1 MMIKKRVLV
10 IWLSW
15 LLITAVPLLAQD
27 STLTLGEPDTTT
39 FPQIRVNMQGARAD
53 GTPLTDSDLDNL
65 RLRENGVPISDF
77 DVRYV
82 PVGSDIIFVIDADST
97 ILLDDGDETTRL
109 VEVQDSIGRFTTRF
123 MSPSGLDRVSV
134 IVPNR
139 ANTGSDFLVQD
150 ATTSEE
156 VVNALVAYEPRNL
169 PEEGPVNQQ
178 ILDAIAY
185 AAEIS
190 AHGRYQS
197 IFLLSEARR
206 LSQLLDY
213 PALTA
218 AAQAANVPIFV
229 GILGP
234 EASLE
239 DIGNASALAEPT
251 GGFYVHVPHAEQADP
266 VFLRWQQESN
276 QPQISYRSL
285 LRESGVYPLAVNLGQ
300 VTAVTDLNLT
310 IEPPTAAIVLDRA
323 VIRRVGTAEDT
334 PLTELQPTTQPVPV
348 QIDWPD
354 GRPRPLTA
362 VTFRVNGVL
371 QPQLNTPQPDDTGL
385 LLLEWPVQNVDVGA
399 YELAVEVTDELDYTA
414 VADPVIVTV
423 AIDRPDPPTP
433 TPAPTPT
440 PPPVAQVAELAELPQ
455 NTLLTILVGL
465 GLLGLLLVMLRAYK
479 RYRERV
485 LLETARAERRAAW
498 QQTKKS
504 GEEPELPADEN
515 EPLELKLLWL
525 DETQQVKKRF
535 PIESDTMTLGR
546 TEMAG
551 QITLDDRS
559 VSPLH
564 ARVRWRNGRYW
575 LYDEGSENGVFLNHD
590 RLGLSPRPLADGDL
604 IQLGRV
610 SLRAQLRPPGSE
622 PEPEE
627 APAEEAEPEEA
638 DTEEHGD
645 EGEKD

>member
-1 MMIKKRVLV
+1 MV
-10 IWLSW
+10 IWVCW
-15 LLITAVPLLAQD
+15 LLFTAVPLWAQD

-39 FPQIRVNMQGARAD
+39 FPQVRVNMRGARAD
-53 GTPLTDSDLDNL
+53 GTPLTDSDLNNL

-82 PVGSDIIFVIDADST
+82 PVGADILFVIDADST

-109 VEVQDSIGRFTTRF
+109 AEVQDSIGRFATRF

-139 ANTGSDFLVQD
+139 TNTGSDFLVQD

-156 VVNALVAYEPRNL
+156 VINALAAYEPQNL
-169 PEEGPVNQQ
+169 AEAGPVNQQ
-178 ILDAIAY
+178 VLDAIAY
-185 AAEIS
+185 AAEIN
-190 AHGRYQS
+190 AHGRYQAV
-197 IFLLSEARR
+197 FLLSEARR

-234 EASLE
+234 EANLE
-239 DIGNASALAEPT
+239 DIGNASALADPT
-251 GGFYVHVPHAEQADP
+251 GGFYVHVPRGERADP

-276 QPQISYRSL
+276 QPQIRYRSL
-285 LRESGVYPLAVNLGQ
+285 LRQSGVYPLAVSLGQ
-300 VTAVTDLNLT
+300 VTAVTDLDLT

-334 PLTELQPTTQPVPV
+334 PLTELQPATQPVPV

-371 QPQLNTPQPDDTGL
+371 QPQLNTPQPDEAGL
-385 LLLEWPVQNVDVGA
+385 LLLDWPVQNADIGV
-399 YELAVEVTDELDYTA
+399 YELAVEVTDALGYTA
-414 VADPVIVTV
+414 VAEPVIVTV
-423 AIDRPDPPTP
+423 AVERPDPPTP

-440 PPPVAQVAELAELPQ
+440 PPPVAQVVELADLPQ

-465 GLLGLLLVMLRAYK
+465 ALLGLVLVMLRSYK

-485 LLETARAERRAAW
+485 LLETARAERRATW
-498 QQTKKS
+498 QRAQKTTEANS
-504 GEEPELPADEN
+504 LPAAES
-515 EPLELKLLWL
+515 EPLMLILLWL
-525 DETQQVKKRF
+525 DEAQQVKQQF
-535 PIESDTMTLGR
+535 PIESDTVTLGR
-546 TEMAG
+546 LEMEG
-551 QITLDDRS
+551 QVSLDDRS

-575 LYDEGSENGVFLNHD
+575 LYDEGSENGVFLNHE

-610 SLRAQLRPPGSE
+610 SLRAQLRPPAN
-622 PEPEE
+622 EPEE
-627 APAEEAEPEEA
+627 EEGPEEEKVIPGEA
-638 DTEEHGD
+638 DPEEPDD
-645 EGEKD
+645 EGETD